1 MGMFDDLIPAGP
13 KTGGGGGMFDDL
25 IPKAPGEDVSAGMVL
40 RGVPVLGAYIPQAEA
55 ALKAAAQP
63 LSGAG
68 EPGASWSERYAANLP
83 KRQARYAEV
92 EKDQPIA
99 STAAQTLGGT
109 LALAPLGATAL
120 GARAL
125 GMAGTAGQRLVA
137 GGTSGAAISAADA
150 LARGENPVTAAE
162 IGGGIGAVVPV
173 LGAAVGRIGKTAR
186 SYLGSPNAEELG
198 TAVDAGY
205 TALRGSGLEI
215 KPQAMQSAIN
225 QIRVDQ
231 QIHPRS
237 APIVTDLLEE
247 AATKGI
253 MSPMTGAKAGVKFD
267 DIDALRKQLG
277 GVARNYANPTEQAA
291 ARDAM
296 RGLDDY
302 LAKISPAD
310 VLSGD
315 AQQVAKLA
323 AETRGNAATEFR
335 LRAIDAIR
343 ERAENAASAA
353 NSGMN
358 VENAYRRE
366 LKNFIRPNNKGIS
379 PAKKEGFT
387 PEEINRM
394 RVATRSTSF
403 PNMLR
408 LVGNMLGGGG
418 GIATTGLA
426 GAGYL
431 SGDPRF
437 YAAAGLGLGA
447 RRLSNAM
454 MRNRA
459 EMLSRM
465 TAARSPLAG
474 TMNVGGPGGPL
485 LDLAP
490 TQAGLLSLAAQQGT
504 PMSPASPQ
512 YAGPQNFE
520 AAVRGDLQQQF
531 PNESPE
537 QIDRR
542 VQAVVG
548 QMTSGQTFL
557 PEVQGGLRINQPNWE
572 NFLAAQPGSS
582 RIIDRRR

>member
-1 MGMFDDLIPAGP
+1 MADEWADFNPTAAPAG
-13 KTGGGGGMFDDL
+13 GGDEWADFKPTTRPPAD
-25 IPKAPGEDVSAGMVL
+25 DVSAGMVL
-40 RGVPVLGAYIPQAEA
+40 RGIPVLGAYIPQAEA

-92 EKDQPIA
+92 EKEQPIA
-99 STAAQTLGGT
+99 SAAAQMLGGS

-125 GMAGTAGQRLVA
+125 GGVGTLGQRVVA
-137 GGTSGAAISAADA
+137 GGLSGAGISAADA
-150 LARGENPVTAAE
+150 LARGEDVTTAAE
-162 IGGGIGAVVPV
+162 LGGGIGAALPV
-173 LGAAVGRIGKTAR
+173 IGSAVGRIGRTAR
-186 SYLGSPNAEELG
+186 GYLGSPTADELKP
-198 TAVDAGY
+198 AVDAGY
-205 TALRGSGLEI
+205 AALRAADLEI
-215 KPQAMQSAIN
+215 KPQAIQSTVN
-225 QIRVDQ
+225 RIRIDQ
-231 QIHPRS
+231 EIHPKL
-237 APIVTDLLEE
+237 APQVSGLLDD
-247 AATKGI
+247 AANKGI
-253 MSPMTGAKAGVKFD
+253 MSPLTGLSGGVKFD
-267 DIDALRKQLG
+267 DLDSLRKQLG
-277 GVARNYANPTEQAA
+277 AVARNYTNPTEQKA

-310 VLSGD
+310 VLKGD
-315 AQQVAKLA
+315 AAQIAKLA
-323 AETRGNAATEFR
+323 AETRGNAAAEFR

-343 ERAENAASAA
+343 ERAENAAGAA

-426 GAGYL
+426 SAGYL

-447 RRLSNAM
+447 RRMSNAM

-465 TAARSPLAG
+465 TAARSPLATQMG
-474 TMNVGGPGGPL
+474 VGGPTGPALNLGPAQGVILGG
-485 LDLAP
+485 AP
-490 TQAGLLSLAAQQGT
+490 SLFDMQ
-504 PMSPASPQ
+504 
-512 YAGPQNFE
+512 
-520 AAVRGDLQQQF
+520 
-531 PNESPE
+531 
-537 QIDRR
+537 
-542 VQAVVG
+542 
-548 QMTSGQTFL
+548 
-557 PEVQGGLRINQPNWE
+557 
-572 NFLAAQPGSS
+572 
-582 RIIDRRR
+582 